1 MKTIFISFLA
11 VCLLLSSCHQ
21 KPATSTLGF
30 KYQGLK
36 DAEARIVSKY
46 DPAVYDSYT
55 LRSIE
60 NSLIEIITKDT
71 ASLSYDF
78 PILKTLDFIDINTSE
93 DGKLR
98 FYTWDT
104 GRGGTMIDWE
114 CIIQYR
120 IKDKVYAY
128 SMSIYDLPEF
138 NEEINIK
145 SETDNEK
152 CAILNLL
159 TFKRTGGDNCYAAEV
174 YFRESS
180 NFAYY
185 GMVGLTFH
193 NNQLVRY
200 PLFENSENEYISD
213 IGYEGTIADW
223 YFMTNGLGWDWVYSY
238 EPITKCL
245 YEPLCGEDSFVMTDR
260 YNVYKFNGEHFTF
273 TGTNGGFWLYP
284 PLRTFSSLV
293 GIFETS
299 THIVRIDN
307 IDNGQLRY
315 AAWRKP
321 KCMSDCPDIVITHGS
336 YDIDNDIFVFI
347 NNGYKYEVYLDASKR
362 GNYKHKYEGI
372 KLYKNDKYVLS
383 EPRLD

>member
-1 MKTIFISFLA
+1 
-11 VCLLLSSCHQ
+11 
-21 KPATSTLGF
+21 
-30 KYQGLK
+30 
-36 DAEARIVSKY
+36 
-46 DPAVYDSYT
+46 
-55 LRSIE
+55 
-60 NSLIEIITKDT
+60 
-71 ASLSYDF
+71 
-78 PILKTLDFIDINTSE
+78 
-93 DGKLR
+93 
-98 FYTWDT
+98 
-104 GRGGTMIDWE
+104 
-114 CIIQYR
+114 
-120 IKDKVYAY
+120 
-128 SMSIYDLPEF
+128 
-138 NEEINIK
+138 
-145 SETDNEK
+145 
-152 CAILNLL
+152 
-159 TFKRTGGDNCYAAEV
+159 
-174 YFRESS
+174 
-180 NFAYY
+180 
-185 GMVGLTFH
+185 MVGLAFH

-238 EPITKCL
+238 EPTTKCL

-260 YNVYKFNGEHFTF
+260 YNVYMFKGEHFTF

-284 PLRTFSSLV
+284 TLRTFSSLV
-293 GIFETS
+293 GVFETS

-321 KCMSDCPDIVITHGS
+321 KCMSGCPDIVITHGS
-336 YDIDNDIFVFI
+336 HDIDNDIFVFR